1 MDLSIDTGMTLNL
14 NDDER
19 RLMDEISISGPE
31 RKTIQARKPLPT
43 RPLIRRPPPAR
54 TFVEDNEPD
63 MSMFMNPTKTTA
75 PVPPMAETWDGGDGP
90 DMNDMDD
97 GQGAGQGPNMMGG
110 GGGGGPSEGYKTIE
124 DEKADLLNK
133 IARLAKRGMH
143 TSTRLT
149 AYSDIEEIRT
159 EYKRLT
165 YAIESDRA
173 IRFQRRIMIACITG
187 LEFLNKRFD
196 PFDLQLDGWSESV
209 MENAEDY
216 DSVFE
221 ELYNKYNAK
230 VNVAPEVK
238 LIMMIGGSAMMF
250 HLTNSMFKSA
260 MPDMGKVLKQN
271 PDLVKNMMDAVQRTQ
286 AAGGGGPPNQPTN
299 GRREMQGP
307 PAMGGGGFDMSALF
321 GMMGPPPPMGTRE
334 PGPRDQDDDEVS
346 DIVSVDMGS
355 DTRDVEVRT
364 GGKKKKSS
372 ASKKKEVVL

>member
-1 MDLSIDTGMTLNL
+1 MDLSIDTGMSLKL

-19 RLMDEISISGPE
+19 RLMDEISISAPE
-31 RKTIQARKPLPT
+31 KKEVPVRKPAPT
-43 RPLIRRPPPAR
+43 RPLIRRPPPAQ
-54 TFVEDNEPD
+54 TFRESDEPD
-63 MSMFMNPTKTTA
+63 MNMFVNPMKSTA
-75 PVPPMAETWDGGDGP
+75 QPPPMAETWDGGDGP
-90 DMNDMDD
+90 EMMDE
-97 GQGAGQGPNMMGG
+97 GPQPQMGG
-110 GGGGGPSEGYKTIE
+110 GGMPSGGPSEGYKTIE

-143 TSTRLT
+143 TSSRLT

-173 IRFQRRIMIACITG
+173 IRFQRRILIACVTG

-209 MENAEDY
+209 MENQEDY

-260 MPDMGKVLKQN
+260 MPDMSKVLKQN

-286 AAGGGGPPNQPTN
+286 AGTAAPTAPSG

-307 PAMGGGGFDMSALF
+307 PSMGGGLDMSAIF

-334 PGPRDQDDDEVS
+334 PAPRESKDDDEVS

-355 DTRDVEVRT
+355 ETREVDIRA
-364 GGKKKKSS
+364 GGKRKKPS

>member
-1 MDLSIDTGMTLNL
+1 MDLSIDSGMTLNL

-19 RLMDEISISGPE
+19 RLMDEISIAPPE
-31 RKTIQARKPLPT
+31 KSVPVRKPAPT
-43 RPLIRRPPPAR
+43 RPLIRRPPPVKV
-54 TFVEDNEPD
+54 FHEQDEPD
-63 MSMFMNPTKTTA
+63 MNMFVNPSKSTVL
-75 PVPPMAETWDGGDGP
+75 PPPMTETWDGGDGP
-90 DMNDMDD
+90 EVMDEE
-97 GQGAGQGPNMMGG
+97 GQPPQMGG
-110 GGGGGPSEGYKTIE
+110 GSMPTGPSEGYKTIE

-143 TSTRLT
+143 TSSRLT

-173 IRFQRRIMIACITG
+173 IRFQRRILVACVTG

-209 MENAEDY
+209 MENQEDY

-221 ELYNKYNAK
+221 ELYNKYNTK

-286 AAGGGGPPNQPTN
+286 ATN
-299 GRREMQGP
+299 PGAQSGRREMQGP
-307 PAMGGGGFDMSALF
+307 AMGPGGGLDMSALF

-334 PGPRDQDDDEVS
+334 PAPRDDDDVS

-355 DTRDVEVRT
+355 ETREVDIRA
-364 GGKKKKSS
+364 GGKKKKPS

>member
-1 MDLSIDTGMTLNL
+1 
-14 NDDER
+14 
-19 RLMDEISISGPE
+19 
-31 RKTIQARKPLPT
+31 
-43 RPLIRRPPPAR
+43 
-54 TFVEDNEPD
+54 
-63 MSMFMNPTKTTA
+63 
-75 PVPPMAETWDGGDGP
+75 
-90 DMNDMDD
+90 
-97 GQGAGQGPNMMGG
+97 MGG
-110 GGGGGPSEGYKTIE
+110 GMPGGGAMPSGPSEGYKTIE

-143 TSTRLT
+143 TSSRLT

-173 IRFQRRIMIACITG
+173 IRFQRRILIACVTG

-209 MENAEDY
+209 MENQEDY

-221 ELYNKYNAK
+221 ELYQKYNAK

-238 LIMMIGGSAMMF
+238 LIMMVGGSAMMF

-286 AAGGGGPPNQPTN
+286 AQTAGAPSAPAG

-307 PAMGGGGFDMSALF
+307 AMGGGLDMSALF

-334 PGPRDQDDDEVS
+334 PAPRESKEDDEVS

-355 DTRDVEVRT
+355 ETREVDIRA
-364 GGKKKKSS
+364 GGKRTKKPS

>member
-1 MDLSIDTGMTLNL
+1 MDLSIDTGMSLNL

-19 RLMDEISISGPE
+19 RLMDEISISAPAKKE
-31 RKTIQARKPLPT
+31 IPVRKPAPT
-43 RPLIRRPPPAR
+43 RPLIRRPPPAQ
-54 TFVEDNEPD
+54 TFHESEEPD
-63 MSMFMNPTKTTA
+63 MNMFVNPMKSTA
-75 PVPPMAETWDGGDGP
+75 PPPPMAETWDGGDAPEMMDEGP
-90 DMNDMDD
+90 
-97 GQGAGQGPNMMGG
+97 QMGG
-110 GGGGGPSEGYKTIE
+110 GGMPSGGMPSGPSEGYKTIE

-143 TSTRLT
+143 TSSRLT

-173 IRFQRRIMIACITG
+173 IRFQRRILIACVTG

-209 MENAEDY
+209 MENQEDY

-260 MPDMGKVLKQN
+260 IPDMGKVLKQN

-286 AAGGGGPPNQPTN
+286 TSAPAQANTS

-307 PAMGGGGFDMSALF
+307 SMSGGMDMSAIF
-321 GMMGPPPPMGTRE
+321 SMMGPPPPMGTRE
-334 PGPRDQDDDEVS
+334 PSPRESKEEDEVS

-355 DTRDVEVRT
+355 ETREVDIRA
-364 GGKKKKSS
+364 GGKRKKPS